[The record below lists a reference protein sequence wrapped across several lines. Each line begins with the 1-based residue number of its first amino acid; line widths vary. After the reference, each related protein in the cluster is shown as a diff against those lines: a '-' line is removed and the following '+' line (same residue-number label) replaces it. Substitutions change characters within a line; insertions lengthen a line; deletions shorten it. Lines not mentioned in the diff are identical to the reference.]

1 MPEPGPAPGAGQRVS
16 GEDAGSH
23 HADRGDAMFRSAAG
37 DEYFVV
43 DGHIHWWDASPEN
56 QKNKYGTGFISCFYD
71 YHSGLSPAEYV
82 WPREKYESY
91 DADTMLNDLFVDGYV
106 DVGIFQPTYLTD
118 FYVNGFNT
126 TERNAILKDRH
137 PDRFILNSS
146 WDPRDEEAGLA
157 AFEEKVEKYKPKG
170 VKLYTAEW
178 RGDSRGWSLKD
189 PWAERYLDK
198 CVELGVTNIHVHK
211 GPTIWPLNKDSFDVA
226 DIDTVATNFTDLN
239 FIVEHVGMPRI
250 DDFCWIAV
258 QEPNVYGG
266 LAVLM
271 PFIHPRPKYFA
282 DVMAELLFWLGEDRL
297 LFASDYALWH
307 PKWLVEKFVDFE
319 LPEQVT
325 EETGTSLSVEAK
337 QKILGLNAC
346 KLYGIDPQEH
356 GARLRADEF
365 GAKAA
370 TGPGPQ
376 AEGALA
382 QEVPS

>member
-1 MPEPGPAPGAGQRVS
+1 MYR
-16 GEDAGSH
+16 
-23 HADRGDAMFRSAAG
+23 DRDGN
-37 DEYFVV
+37 EYFVV
-43 DGHIHWWDASPEN
+43 DAHLHYWDASPEN

-82 WPREKYESY
+82 WPREKYEKY
-91 DADTMLNDLFVDGYV
+91 DEATMMQDVFVDGYV

-126 TERNAILKDRH
+126 TERDAILKEKY
-137 PDRFILNSS
+137 PDRFVLNTS

-157 AFEEKVEKYKPKG
+157 AFEEKVERWGCKG

-178 RGDSRGWSLKD
+178 RGDSRGWSLDD
-189 PWAERYLDK
+189 PWAERYLEK
-198 CVELGVTNIHVHK
+198 CVELGVKNIHIHK
-211 GPTIWPLNKDSFDVA
+211 GPTIWPLNKDSFDVSEVDHA
-226 DIDTVATNFTDLN
+226 ATNFTDLN
-239 FIVEHVGMPRI
+239 FIVEHVGMPRVE
-250 DDFCWIAV
+250 DFCWIGV

-271 PFIHPRPKYFA
+271 PFIHPRPRYFA
-282 DVMAELLFWLGEDRL
+282 DVLSELLFWLGEDRL
-297 LFASDYALWH
+297 MFSSDYALWH

-325 EETGTSLSVEAK
+325 NDVGVSLSVEGK

-346 KLYGIDPQEH
+346 KLYDIDPVAH
-356 GARLRADEF
+356 GAKIKTDEF
-365 GAKAA
+365 GVKAE

-376 AEGALA
+376 AAGALA
-382 QEVPS
+382 EEVEA